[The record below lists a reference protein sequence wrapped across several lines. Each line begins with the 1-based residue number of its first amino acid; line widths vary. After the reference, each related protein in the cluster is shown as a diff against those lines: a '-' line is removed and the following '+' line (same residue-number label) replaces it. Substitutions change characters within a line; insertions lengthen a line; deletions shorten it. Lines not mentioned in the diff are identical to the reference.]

1 MSETTFPRFKRYRVK
16 RGDTLWK
23 IANHAYGHGDL
34 WPGISYA
41 NHLKRGKP
49 IAIGLDLI
57 IPPAGSARHRAASK
71 PESQPTASVT
81 PVTKTLTP
89 PLPPPPPSPM
99 PVHDHATEK
108 LNEATRSGPFE
119 HARPVL
125 FPAFKYEL
133 AGVIAQTETPVAE
146 LKLSLKGEVTLQ
158 KEGVITGGLTLTKEG
173 MESEYKKEADGVFKD
188 LFTKSTA
195 SVKDGKA
202 EVALAVGSTIRSGDK
217 VLATTEFALV
227 PPNGFKYT
235 YQGQKI
241 KGTYHGFE
249 FEGVVGYELEVK
261 VKGGLPPE
269 PKKFEIHVPVWTKVL
284 GIAMVIG
291 AAICYLAGGV
301 VVVAD
306 AVKDFFT
313 AGAGL
318 VETPLSYAA
327 ALALFA
333 SGAAMWH
340 HGSAKVSGKE
350 GI

>member
-1 MSETTFPRFKRYRVK
+1 MSETTFPKFKRYRVK
-16 RGDTLWK
+16 RGDSLWK
-23 IANHAYGHGDL
+23 IAVMAYGHGDM

-49 IAIGLDLI
+49 IAIGLELL
-57 IPPAGSARHRAASK
+57 IPPGRSAGHQTVK
-71 PESQPTASVT
+71 PKAHPTA
-81 PVTKTLTP
+81 
-89 PLPPPPPSPM
+89 PPPAPVIKAAPM
-99 PVHDHATEK
+99 PPQSSPKPAHNYATEK
-108 LNEATRSGPFE
+108 MDRETKDGPFE
-119 HARPVL
+119 GARPVL

-133 AGVIAQTETPVAE
+133 SGIVAETETPVAE

-173 MESEYKKEADGVFKD
+173 MESEYKKEADGVFHD

-195 SVKDGKA
+195 SVKGGKA
-202 EVALAVGSTIRSGDK
+202 EVALAIGSTLRSGNQ
-217 VLATTEFALV
+217 VLATTEFAVV

-235 YQGQKI
+235 CQGQKI
-241 KGTYHGFE
+241 KGNYRGFE
-249 FEGVVGYELEVK
+249 FEGVMGYELEVK
-261 VKGGLPPE
+261 VKGGPP
-269 PKKFEIHVPVWTKVL
+269 PDPHRFEIHVPVWTKVL
-284 GIAMVIG
+284 GVAMVIG
-291 AAICYLAGGV
+291 AAVCYLAGGV

-318 VETPLSYAA
+318 VESPLSYAA

-333 SGAAMWH
+333 TGATMWH
-340 HGSAKVSGKE
+340 HGSDKVTGRE